1 MPLTNILDSKFGF
14 MDIQGI
20 APRYINELSWWEYE
34 EYVKR
39 LNDKIEKENKQQQE
53 THKNQ
58 QQVPNMSDYSKKIP
72 NVSSMMNNLGK
83 YKP

>member
-1 MPLTNILDSKFGF
+1 MPLTTILDNKFGF
-14 MDIQGI
+14 MELDHI

-39 LNDKIEKENKQQQE
+39 LNDRVERENKQHKESQ
-53 THKNQ
+53 KNQ
-58 QQVPNMSDYSKKIP
+58 NMPNYSNKLP